1 MQVAMNESGASLLY
15 GHVTLRS
22 EYVNLAIAQV
32 CRFDQKIKSI
42 KCVTRHACVMCD
54 SSHICDRL
62 RMQGCEGKGRIY
74 EDKILHIQTWVLSS
88 SSTARWS
95 TAIGWTST
103 SRTLRTQTRQDLV
116 TYLLVIWKFKPNC
129 YLEIQ
134 TAILLA
140 VQVEDLELVR
150 MVIFEG

>member
-1 MQVAMNESGASLLY
+1 MNESGASLLY

-54 SSHICDRL
+54 SSHMCDRL

-74 EDKILHIQTWVLSS
+74 EDKILHIQT
-88 SSTARWS
+88 
-95 TAIGWTST
+95 
-103 SRTLRTQTRQDLV
+103 
-116 TYLLVIWKFKPNC
+116 
-129 YLEIQ
+129 
-134 TAILLA
+134 
-140 VQVEDLELVR
+140 
-150 MVIFEG
+150 